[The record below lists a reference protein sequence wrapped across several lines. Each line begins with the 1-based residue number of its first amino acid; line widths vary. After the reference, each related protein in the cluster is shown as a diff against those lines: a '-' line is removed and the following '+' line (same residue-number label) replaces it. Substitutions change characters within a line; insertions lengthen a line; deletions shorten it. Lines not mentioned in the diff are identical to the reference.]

1 MCGGVGSGGA
11 GGFKCGGLMVCLH
24 SGDVPLEVSV
34 REGGD
39 VGKPV
44 TVSDSGGQVASSFH
58 RIAERIWEKLQH
70 EQGSGHLL

>member
-1 MCGGVGSGGA
+1 M
-11 GGFKCGGLMVCLH
+11 
-24 SGDVPLEVSV
+24 

-44 TVSDSGGQVASSFH
+44 TVSDASGQVASSFR

-70 EQGSGHLL
+70 AQGGGH